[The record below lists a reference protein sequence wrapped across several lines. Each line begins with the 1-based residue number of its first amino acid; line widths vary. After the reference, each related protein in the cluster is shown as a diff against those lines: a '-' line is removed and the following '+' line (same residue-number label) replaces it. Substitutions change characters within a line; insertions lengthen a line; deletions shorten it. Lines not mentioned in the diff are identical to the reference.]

1 MKAFGVHDSSNQET
15 TNENRETKRLGK
27 TSQERIFLARL
38 KPLQCSQSFE
48 LIRREIEKKIE
59 AGYTF
64 QELAILYKM
73 DPRIRKYLESM
84 NAQIVENGRM
94 IKTIKNH
101 PKTYKPR
108 Y

>member
-1 MKAFGVHDSSNQET
+1 M
-15 TNENRETKRLGK
+15 GK

-38 KPLQCSQSFE
+38 KPLQSSQSFE

-59 AGYTF
+59 AGFTF

-84 NAQIVENGRM
+84 NAQIEENGRM
-94 IKTIKNH
+94 IKPIKN
-101 PKTYKPR
+101 PPQTYRLR
-108 Y
+108 YQ